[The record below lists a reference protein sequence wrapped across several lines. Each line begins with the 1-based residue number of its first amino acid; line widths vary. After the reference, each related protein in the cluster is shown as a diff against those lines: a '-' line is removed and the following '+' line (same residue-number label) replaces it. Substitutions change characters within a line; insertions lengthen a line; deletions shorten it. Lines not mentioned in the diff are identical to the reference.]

1 MITENEKRKE
11 RDYLKTVLY
20 ILEKNLKKHKVNFEE
35 STAYTNEQMKYMW
48 KEKVSDELER
58 SMIEDEI
65 YNSQLLSESYEVNIK
80 AEERMIDSAYFARI
94 DFDDGTSVEPIYI
107 GIASLVDGNHFYIYD
122 WRAPICSMFYDA
134 ELGEASY
141 KLPDGTE
148 IKGNIVLKR
157 QYVIKGDEIKEI
169 FDTELQVVDSI
180 LQKMLSGNASVRMK
194 NIVKTIQKEQNKII
208 RNSTSDILVVQ
219 GPAGSGKTS
228 VALHRIAYLLYSK
241 RGQINRSNVLIIS
254 PNDVFSS
261 YISDVLPS
269 VGEDNVYQTTY
280 RDYLRSFAGEF
291 SIKGDMSDIYE
302 CLYTKDKSDVRYNSI
317 SLKFSSVYYHV
328 MDLWLESK
336 RNEILGIGDFVVDGN
351 LIMGKEFLQKY
362 AETLNKQTPLIDQAN
377 MINQKIASHLS
388 IKLSKEPKTKA
399 KVVKSLKTRVENI
412 KSSDLYRELYEDEE
426 VFVGII
432 EKAYNELATPAANR
446 LTIRQLKEV
455 FLFTKDLLSKNS
467 LAYEDVMNYLLI
479 KGRVQGF
486 APQNNIK
493 HVVIDEAQDYTI
505 LQYDLL
511 SQMFPKSSFTILGDT
526 NQSILPTVKYHNYD
540 SIINVLTKERAFS
553 SAEMKYLA
561 KTYRSTYEINTFAK
575 ALVSDKLGYNQVE
588 RHGDK
593 VKVVHDEGEIPQRK
607 IFQDAIK
614 QKRKYNSVAIICKSE
629 QELNQIK
636 DELVAA
642 GMDRKFAFVTKT
654 TADFDTKKVQII
666 PTYIAKGLEFDA
678 VCVYNA
684 SAENYGKEY
693 ANLFYVCCTRALH
706 KLSIYY
712 SNSQSPLL
720 LKAIEEG
727 GDVVEIEKGEN

>member
-20 ILEKNLKKHKVNFEE
+20 ILEKNLKKHKGSFDEAN
-35 STAYTNEQMKYMW
+35 TYTNSQMKYMW
-48 KEKVSDELER
+48 QEKVSDDIER
-58 SMIEDEI
+58 EMLEDEI

-107 GIASLVDGNHFYIYD
+107 GIASLIDGNHFYIYD

-134 ELGEASY
+134 ELGDASY

-148 IKGNIVLKR
+148 IKGKIVLKR

-169 FDTELQVVDSI
+169 FDTELQIVDSI

-208 RNSTSDILVVQ
+208 RDSSADILVVQ

-228 VALHRIAYLLYSK
+228 VAMHRIAYLLYSK
-241 RGQINRSNVLIIS
+241 RNVLNRSNILIFS

-269 VGEDNVYQTTY
+269 IGEENVYQTTF

-291 SIKGDMSDIYE
+291 SIKGDMNDVYE
-302 CLYTKDKSDVRYNSI
+302 CLYTKDKKDVRFNSI

-328 MDLWLESK
+328 IQQWIEK
-336 RNEILGIGDFVVDGN
+336 NRNDVLGVGDVAIDGKV
-351 LIMGKEFLQKY
+351 LIGKEFLQKY
-362 AETLNKQTPLIDQAN
+362 ADTLNRQTSLVEQAN
-377 MINQKIASHLS
+377 MVNQKIVSHLS
-388 IKLSKEPKTKA
+388 IKLAKEPKAKSKIIKALKA
-399 KVVKSLKTRVENI
+399 KIDNI
-412 KSSDLYRELYEDEE
+412 RSSDLYKLLYDNEE
-426 VFVGII
+426 VFVGEI
-432 EKAYNELATPAANR
+432 ERAYNELATPASNR

-455 FLFTKDLLSKNS
+455 YLYTKDLLSKNALS
-467 LAYEDVMNYLLI
+467 YEDVMNYLLL

-486 APQNNIK
+486 NPQNNIK

-511 SQMFPKSSFTILGDT
+511 SQMFPNASFTILGDT
-526 NQSILPTVKYHNYD
+526 NQSIMPAVKHKNYD
-540 SIINVLTKERAFS
+540 SIINTLSKERRYVRS
-553 SAEMKYLA
+553 ETKYLA

-575 ALVSDKLGYNQVE
+575 SLVAEKLGYNQVE

-593 VKVVHDEGEIPQRK
+593 VLVAQDEGEIAERK
-607 IFQDAIK
+607 VFQDAIK
-614 QKRKYNSVAIICKSE
+614 QKRKYNSVAIIVKSE
-629 QELNQIK
+629 QELEK
-636 DELVAA
+636 VKEKLVAA
-642 GMDRKFAFVTKT
+642 GMDRKFSFVTKT
-654 TADFDTKKVQII
+654 TVDFDTKKVQIV
-666 PTYIAKGLEFDA
+666 PSYIAKGLEFDA
-678 VCVYNA
+678 VCIYNA
-684 SAENYGKEY
+684 NAESYGKDY
-693 ANLFYVCCTRALH
+693 TNLFYVCCTRALH

-712 SNSQSPLL
+712 SGTKSPLL
-720 LKAIEEG
+720 EKAINEG
-727 GDVVEIEKGEN
+727 KDVAEIQ

>member
-20 ILEKNLKKHKVNFEE
+20 ILEKNLKKHKVNFDE
-35 STAYTNEQMKYMW
+35 ANLNTNEQMKYMW
-48 KEKVSDELER
+48 REKVSDDIER
-58 SMIEDEI
+58 EMLEDEI
-65 YNSQLLSESYEVNIK
+65 FNSQLLSESYEVNIK
-80 AEERMIDSAYFARI
+80 AEERMIESAYFARI

-107 GIASLVDGNHFYIYD
+107 GIASLIDGNHFYVYD

-134 ELGEASY
+134 EMGEASY

-169 FDTELQVVDSI
+169 FDTELQIVDSI

-208 RNSTSDILVVQ
+208 RDSSADILVVQ

-228 VALHRIAYLLYSK
+228 VAMHRIAYLLYSK
-241 RGQINRSNVLIIS
+241 RDQINRSNVLIIS

-269 VGEDNVYQTTY
+269 IGEENVYQTTY

-291 SIKGDMSDIYE
+291 SVKGDMSDIYE
-302 CLYTKDKSDVRYNSI
+302 CLFTKNRSDVHFNSI
-317 SLKFSSVYYHV
+317 NLKFSSVYHHV
-328 MDLWLESK
+328 MEQWIETK
-336 RNEILGIGDFVVDGN
+336 RNEILGVADVVVDGN
-351 LIMGKEFLQKY
+351 LIMNKEFLQKY
-362 AETLNKQTPLIDQAN
+362 ADTLNRQTSLIEQAN

-399 KVVKSLKTRVENI
+399 KVIKSLKARVDNI
-412 KSSDLYRELYEDEE
+412 KSSDMYRELYENEE
-426 VFVGII
+426 TFVNTI

-446 LTIRQLKEV
+446 LTILQLKEV
-455 FLFTKDLLSKNS
+455 FLYTKDLLSKNS
-467 LAYEDVMNYLLI
+467 LAYEDVMNYLLL

-486 APQNNIK
+486 NPQNNIK

-526 NQSILPTVKYHNYD
+526 NQAIMPVVKYSNYD
-540 SIINVLTKERAFS
+540 SIINVLSKDRAFVTS
-553 SAEMKYLA
+553 EMKYLA

-575 ALVSDKLGYNQVE
+575 ALVADKLGYNQIE

-593 VKVVHDEGEIPQRK
+593 VRIVKDGKDFAKRKVFE
-607 IFQDAIK
+607 DAIK
-614 QKRKYNSVAIICKSE
+614 QKRKYNSVAIIVKSE
-629 QELNQIK
+629 EELLQVK
-636 DELVAA
+636 EKLVAA
-642 GMDRKFAFVTKT
+642 GMDRKFVFVTKS

-666 PTYIAKGLEFDA
+666 PSYIAKGLEFDA

-684 SAENYGKEY
+684 NADNFGKENS
-693 ANLFYVCCTRALH
+693 NLFYVCCTRALH

-712 SNSQSPLL
+712 TDKESPLL
-720 LKAIEEG
+720 KRAIEEG
-727 GDVVEIEKGEN
+727 KDVIEIGGEN

>member
-20 ILEKNLKKHKVNFEE
+20 ILEKNLKKHKGNFDD
-35 STAYTNEQMKYMW
+35 ANVYTNSQMKYMW
-48 KEKVSDELER
+48 QEKVSDDIER
-58 SMIEDEI
+58 EMLEDEI

-94 DFDDGTSVEPIYI
+94 DFDDGTSVEPVYI
-107 GIASLVDGNHFYIYD
+107 GIASLIDGNHFYIYD

-134 ELGEASY
+134 ELGDASY

-148 IKGNIVLKR
+148 IKGKIVLKR

-169 FDTELQVVDSI
+169 FDTELQIVDSI

-208 RNSTSDILVVQ
+208 RDSSADILVVQ

-241 RGQINRSNVLIIS
+241 RNVLNRSNILIFS

-269 VGEDNVYQTTY
+269 IGEENVYQTTF

-291 SIKGDMSDIYE
+291 AIKGDMNDIYE
-302 CLYTKDKSDVRYNSI
+302 CLYTKDKKDVRFNSI
-317 SLKFSSVYYHV
+317 NLKFSSVYYHV
-328 MDLWLESK
+328 IQQWIEK
-336 RNEILGIGDFVVDGN
+336 NRYAVLGVNDVAVDGN
-351 LIMGKEFLQKY
+351 ILIGKEFLQKY
-362 AETLNKQTPLIDQAN
+362 ADTLNKQTSLIEQAN
-377 MINQKIASHLS
+377 MVNQKIVSHLS
-388 IKLSKEPKTKA
+388 IKLAKEPKAKA
-399 KVVKSLKTRVENI
+399 KIVKTLKSKIENI
-412 KSSDLYRELYEDEE
+412 RSSDLYKLLYDNEE
-426 VFVGII
+426 VFVGEI
-432 EKAYNELATPAANR
+432 ERAYNELATPASNR

-455 FLFTKDLLSKNS
+455 FLYTKDLLSKNS
-467 LAYEDVMNYLLI
+467 LSYEDVMNYLLL

-511 SQMFPKSSFTILGDT
+511 SQMFPNASFTILGDT
-526 NQSILPTVKYHNYD
+526 NQSIMPAVKHKNYD
-540 SIINVLTKERAFS
+540 SIINTLSKERRYVRS
-553 SAEMKYLA
+553 ETKYLA

-575 ALVSDKLGYNQVE
+575 SLVQEKLGYNQVE

-593 VKVVHDEGEIPQRK
+593 VLVALDKGDVAERKV
-607 IFQDAIK
+607 FQDAIK
-614 QKRKYNSVAIICKSE
+614 QKRKYNSVAIIVKSE
-629 QELNQIK
+629 QELEKVKEKLI
-636 DELVAA
+636 AA
-642 GMDRKFAFVTKT
+642 GMDRKFSFVTKT
-654 TADFDTKKVQII
+654 TADFDTKKVQIV
-666 PTYIAKGLEFDA
+666 PSYIAKGLEFDA
-678 VCVYNA
+678 VCIYNA
-684 SAENYGKEY
+684 NAENYGKDY
-693 ANLFYVCCTRALH
+693 TNLFYVCCTRALH

-712 SNSQSPLL
+712 SGTISPLL
-720 LKAIEEG
+720 AKAIEEG
-727 GDVVEIEKGEN
+727 KDVAEIQ